1 MADKALTSVPAKEI
15 FPSTKTQTIN
25 KLITEN
31 SLTRIIN
38 RLVDVESYVITSE
51 FDNSTIETA
60 LNNAGQEDYIPVAN
74 MMNKDLEVC
83 IRGYYFNLGT
93 IEDFISK
100 YSGIGSMLGVA
111 IYVSDDTEYPELYGQ
126 EVLETV
132 FVPKEN
138 NTGNIL
144 IPSEYELP
152 YVSNIKLYTTIDN
165 VQQVLSLGTVNIDT
179 AYIQTT
185 DSQPQ
190 IGKTYYK
197 LIEGEYVKV
206 TSFEQGTTYYELIG
220 KLKLITNSNTE
231 YILNWGENTID
242 GTTYNIDKIS
252 FVYRVNQDAISV
264 FSVSDDNSFP
274 GKTGYK
280 VHTLTVLQN
289 FNTGSST
296 SAAIWGIPLSSIHKF
311 DSISISNIDGGV
323 I

>member
-51 FDNSTIETA
+51 FDNSDIEKA

-74 MMNKDLEVC
+74 MKNKDLEVC

-93 IEDFISK
+93 IENFISK
-100 YSGIGSMLGVA
+100 YSRIGSMLGVA

-138 NTGNIL
+138 NTGGIL
-144 IPSEYELP
+144 IPDGYERT
-152 YVSNIKLYTTIDN
+152 YISNIELYSTTND
-165 VQQVLSLGTVNIDT
+165 VQQMLSLGTVNID
-179 AYIQTT
+179 AAHIQTA

-190 IGKTYYK
+190 TGKTYYVLEDGK
-197 LIEGEYVKV
+197 YVVTTDTEFIEGE
-206 TSFEQGTTYYELIG
+206 TYYELTE
-220 KLKLITNSNTE
+220 LKLITNSNTE
-231 YILNWGENTID
+231 YNLTWGENYID

-252 FVYRVNQDAISV
+252 FVYRANQDAISV
-264 FSVSDDNSFP
+264 FSVSDNNSFP

-289 FNTGSST
+289 FNTNSNT
-296 SAAIWGIPLSSIHKF
+296 AAIWGIPLSSIHKF
-311 DSISISNIDGGV
+311 DTISISNIDGGV